1 MNFKEKRILA
11 SLIND
16 QEFNPM
22 TATDILDGKARIED
36 QNTILRDWKKE
47 NYVCEWPNF
56 DCTPLL
62 FSFFLPSL
70 SFVRINRMTQHR
82 LSPFPNDVHLEED

>member
-1 MNFKEKRILA
+1 
-11 SLIND
+11 
-16 QEFNPM
+16 M
-22 TATDILDGKARIED
+22 TATDILDGKARIGGSECD
-36 QNTILRDWKKE
+36 SPELEGEE

-62 FSFFLPSL
+62 FSFLFPSL
-70 SFVRINRMTQHR
+70 SLVRINRMTQHR

>member
-1 MNFKEKRILA
+1 
-11 SLIND
+11 
-16 QEFNPM
+16 M
-22 TATDILDGKARIED
+22 TATDILDGKARIGGSEYD
-36 QNTILRDWKKE
+36 SPGLEERELRLRMAK
-47 NYVCEWPNF
+47 NF

-62 FSFFLPSL
+62 FSFLFPSL